1 MNAKEIL
8 TQVYATLQAGGFDAA
23 RQLRDYLLSGDPAFV
38 SDVNGTRAL
47 IASVA
52 REDLIAELLRGYLD
66 A

>member
-1 MNAKEIL
+1 MNAKQIL
-8 TQVYATLQAGGFDAA
+8 TQVYATLQANGFDAA

-52 REDLIAELLRGYLD
+52 REDLLAELLRGYLD